1 MDLPGASLH
10 APPPRLRGLAVSA
23 DAVRLSSIAAN
34 LRERAHYEVTAC
46 TDPEAAMA
54 ELRGGNKFEVVLV
67 DMHSLGCG
75 APAFELLECAVG
87 EMHVETHAISK
98 NGNHYGPLD
107 MKDLGNIRNDIYNDA
122 SNGSKS
128 LEAMPNSPCNNSP
141 VTTAPTTTTLVISG
155 RRATSRRM
163 RRTQVSDTNSQ
174 KLKLD
179 EVNVKNEK
187 QKPAEKPTKA
197 RLVWTDE
204 LHKKFVEA
212 HDKLLPGDAVP
223 KKILK
228 LMNDS
233 TLTRENIAGHL
244 QKHRMNLDPLR
255 RGNPGT
261 KHKKLTPP
269 QASLLS
275 PDLSRQQT
283 SSTIMQP
290 LSNANFSEIITT
302 QAVVCMNHDM
312 NDLGNH
318 PVMHMQSFKASKDMY
333 TGDNESTQNSTWYC
347 GNSDNDGFQEDNSEI
362 SIKEP
367 KLSWDQ
373 VYFYTNGN

>member
-1 MDLPGASLH
+1 MAV
-10 APPPRLRGLAVSA
+10 LRA
-23 DAVRLSSIAAN
+23 
-34 LRERAHYEVTAC
+34 
-46 TDPEAAMA
+46 
-54 ELRGGNKFEVVLV
+54 GNKFEVVLV
-67 DMHSLGCG
+67 EMNSLGCG

-98 NGNHYGPLD
+98 NGQRYGPLE
-107 MKDLGNIRNDIYNDA
+107 MVDLGNIRNVIYNEA
-122 SNGSKS
+122 TNGSKS
-128 LEAMPNSPCNNSP
+128 LQIMSNSPCNNSP
-141 VTTAPTTTTLVISG
+141 VVTVPTTTAFVISG
-155 RRATSRRM
+155 RRATRRRM
-163 RRTQVSDTNSQ
+163 RRTRVNDTNSQ
-174 KLKLD
+174 ELD

-197 RLVWTDE
+197 RVIWTDE

-233 TLTRENIAGHL
+233 TLTRENIASHL

-255 RGNPGT
+255 KGNTGT
-261 KHKKLTPP
+261 RNNKLTPP

-275 PDLSRQQT
+275 SNLQA
-283 SSTIMQP
+283 SSTMMQS
-290 LSNANFSEIITT
+290 LSSANFPEIITT
-302 QAVVCMNHDM
+302 QAVACMNHNM
-312 NDLGNH
+312 NDSGSH
-318 PVMHMQSFKASKDMY
+318 PLIHMQSFKASKDMY
-333 TGDNESTQNSTWYC
+333 NGDNESTKNSTA
-347 GNSDNDGFQEDNSEI
+347 GFQENNIEF